1 MTMTN
6 REYPKFFGSMLL
18 KSNKENVKAL
28 VDELK
33 KKNLEQLQDQKRHI
47 EEQIEELIEKINKS
61 TN

>member
-1 MTMTN
+1 MTN

-18 KSNKENVKAL
+18 KGNKENVKAL

-47 EEQIEELIEKINKS
+47 EEQIEELIEKINKR